1 MGRLHERQAEL
12 ESILARLDRGFP
24 QNDYVRLVGDDLT
37 IAPVRGEDTPESA
50 EQLRD
55 HIVERLPKVDLRE
68 LLIEVDRWIGFT
80 ARSSTRAGQA
90 AAGRSRASRVSARS
104 AKVTERFE
112 TPGGE
117 ASFALAA
124 KASLTARG
132 AVRPIIKWRST
143 PAPESQHPG
152 WCGKTRRCCPL
163 EQPTRNVH
171 TLATYVAQ
179 ADRATRPDRGG
190 GRRSRGVVPAAS
202 RRCVRAGDVG
212 RRGDANAPQQPL
224 LAAQCLEQLVGLG
237 QLANRSR
244 AVARPGSGARG
255 ARSRR
260 GRYRWSGP
268 GAAAALL
275 DVVSLDAGHAAGIQ
289 SSRGLGDRF
298 SRTGGPVSGTAPA
311 ADGRGRAR

>member
-1 MGRLHERQAEL
+1 MPENGVGRLHERQAEL

-124 KASLTARG
+124 RASLTAAARRDPSSSG
-132 AVRPIIKWRST
+132 GPPLRPSLSTWVVGKNSSMLPACTAYLERSY
-143 PAPESQHPG
+143 S
-152 WCGKTRRCCPL
+152 
-163 EQPTRNVH
+163 
-171 TLATYVAQ
+171 ATYVAQ
-179 ADRATRPDRGG
+179 ADRAARPDRGG
-190 GRRSRGVVPAAS
+190 GRRSRGVVPAAA
-202 RRCVRAGDVG
+202 RRCVRAGT
-212 RRGDANAPQQPL
+212 
-224 LAAQCLEQLVGLG
+224 LG
-237 QLANRSR
+237 
-244 AVARPGSGARG
+244 
-255 ARSRR
+255 
-260 GRYRWSGP
+260 
-268 GAAAALL
+268 
-275 DVVSLDAGHAAGIQ
+275 VVEVLTRL
-289 SSRGLGDRF
+289 SSH
-298 SRTGGPVSGTAPA
+298 
-311 ADGRGRAR
+311 